1 MKYKS
6 SDVIKLIDVFH
17 NLSEKGE
24 DGLQEAIES
33 VTNYP
38 PRVIETFLDGVQKL
52 NSDSIKD
59 NYWGTIGYLTMRINL
74 VNVKPEVINTI

>member
-1 MKYKS
+1 MTYKS

-17 NLSEKGE
+17 TLSEKGE

-38 PRVIETFLDGVQKL
+38 PIVIETFLDGIQKL
-52 NSDSIKD
+52 NPDNIKD
-59 NYWGTIGYLTMRINL
+59 NYWGAIGYLTLKINF
-74 VNVKPEVINTI
+74 VVEQKEYDED

>member
-6 SDVIKLIDVFH
+6 TDVMKLIDVFY
-17 NLSEKGE
+17 NLSQKGE

-38 PRVIETFLDGVQKL
+38 PIVVETFLDGIQKL
-52 NSDSIKD
+52 NPEIIKE
-59 NYWGTIGYLTMRINL
+59 NYWGTIGYLTMKINL

>member
-38 PRVIETFLDGVQKL
+38 PKVIETFLDGVQKL
-52 NSDSIKD
+52 SPDSIKE
-59 NYWGTIGYLTMRINL
+59 NYWGTLGYLTLRINL
-74 VNVKPEVINTI
+74 VDVKPEVIDNL

>member
-6 SDVIKLIDVFH
+6 TDVIKLIDVFH
-17 NLSEKGE
+17 NLSKKGE

-38 PRVIETFLDGVQKL
+38 PIVIQTFLDGIQKL
-52 NSDSIKD
+52 NPDIIKD

-74 VNVKPEVINTI
+74 VDVESEVINTI

>member
-6 SDVIKLIDVFH
+6 TDVIKLIDVFY
-17 NLSEKGE
+17 NLSKQGD

-38 PRVIETFLDGVQKL
+38 HIVVETFLDGIEKL
-52 NSDSIKD
+52 NPEIIKD
-59 NYWGTIGYLTMRINL
+59 NYWGTIGYLTMKINL
-74 VNVKPEVINTI
+74 VNVKPDVINTI

>member
-17 NLSEKGE
+17 NLSEKGV

-38 PRVIETFLDGVQKL
+38 PKVIETFLDGVQKL
-52 NSDSIKD
+52 TPDIIKD
-59 NYWGTIGYLTMRINL
+59 NYWGTIGYLTLRINL
-74 VNVKPEVINTI
+74 VEV

>member
-6 SDVIKLIDVFH
+6 ADVIKLIDVFY
-17 NLSEKGE
+17 NLSKQGE

-38 PRVIETFLDGVQKL
+38 PIVVETFLDGIEKL
-52 NSDSIKD
+52 NPEIIKE
-59 NYWGTIGYLTMRINL
+59 NYWGTIGYLTMKINL

>member
-6 SDVIKLIDVFH
+6 SDVLKLIDVFH

-38 PRVIETFLDGVQKL
+38 PKVVETFLDGIKKL
-52 NSDSIKD
+52 NPDTIKE
-59 NYWGTIGYLTMRINL
+59 NYWGTIGYLTLRINF
-74 VNVKPEVINTI
+74 VNVKPEVINTL

>member
-6 SDVIKLIDVFH
+6 TDVIKLIDVFY
-17 NLSEKGE
+17 NLSQKGE

-38 PRVIETFLDGVQKL
+38 PIVVETFLDGIEKL
-52 NSDSIKD
+52 NPEIIKE
-59 NYWGTIGYLTMRINL
+59 NYWGTIGYLTMKINL

>member
-6 SDVIKLIDVFH
+6 ADVIKLIDVFY
-17 NLSEKGE
+17 NLSKNGE

-38 PRVIETFLDGVQKL
+38 PIVVETFLDGIEKL
-52 NSDSIKD
+52 NPEIIKE
-59 NYWGTIGYLTMRINL
+59 NYWGTIGYLTMKINL

>member
-6 SDVIKLIDVFH
+6 ADVIKLIDVFY
-17 NLSEKGE
+17 NLSQKGE

-38 PRVIETFLDGVQKL
+38 PIVVETFLDGIEKL
-52 NSDSIKD
+52 NPEIIKE
-59 NYWGTIGYLTMRINL
+59 NYWGTIGYLTMKINL

>member
-6 SDVIKLIDVFH
+6 SDVMKLIDVFH
-17 NLSEKGE
+17 NLSEKGV

-38 PRVIETFLDGVQKL
+38 PKVIETFLDGVQKL
-52 NSDSIKD
+52 NPDSIKD
-59 NYWGTIGYLTMRINL
+59 NYWGTIGYLTLRINL
-74 VNVKPEVINTI
+74 VDVKPEVIDNL

>member
-6 SDVIKLIDVFH
+6 SDVIKLIDVFY
-17 NLSEKGE
+17 NLSKKGE

-33 VTNYP
+33 VTKYP
-38 PRVIETFLDGVQKL
+38 PKVIETFLDGIQKL
-52 NSDSIKD
+52 NSDTIKD

>member
-6 SDVIKLIDVFH
+6 SDVMKLIDVFH
-17 NLSEKGE
+17 NLSEKGV

-38 PRVIETFLDGVQKL
+38 PKVIETFLDGVQKL
-52 NSDSIKD
+52 SPDTIKE
-59 NYWGTIGYLTMRINL
+59 NYWGTIGYLTLRINL
-74 VNVKPEVINTI
+74 VDVKPEVINNL

>member
-6 SDVIKLIDVFH
+6 TDVIKLIDVFY
-17 NLSEKGE
+17 NLSKNGE

-38 PRVIETFLDGVQKL
+38 PIVVETFLDGIEKL
-52 NSDSIKD
+52 NPEIIKE
-59 NYWGTIGYLTMRINL
+59 NYWGTIGYLTMKINL

>member
-6 SDVIKLIDVFH
+6 SDVIKLIDVFY
-17 NLSEKGE
+17 NLSKKGE

-38 PRVIETFLDGVQKL
+38 PKVIETFLDGVQKL
-52 NSDSIKD
+52 NSDTIKD

>member
-6 SDVIKLIDVFH
+6 NDVIKLIDVFY
-17 NLSEKGE
+17 NLSEKGV

-38 PRVIETFLDGVQKL
+38 PIVIQTFLDGIQKL
-52 NSDSIKD
+52 NPDSIKE

-74 VNVKPEVINTI
+74 VDVESEVINTI

>member
-1 MKYKS
+1 MTYKS

-17 NLSEKGE
+17 TLSEKGE

-38 PRVIETFLDGVQKL
+38 PKVIETFLDGIQKL
-52 NSDSIKD
+52 NPDNIKD
-59 NYWGTIGYLTMRINL
+59 NYWGAIGYLTLKINF
-74 VNVKPEVINTI
+74 VVEQKEYNED

>member
-6 SDVIKLIDVFH
+6 ADVIKLIDVFY
-17 NLSEKGE
+17 NLSKKGE

-38 PRVIETFLDGVQKL
+38 SIVVETFLDGIQKL
-52 NSDSIKD
+52 NPDSIKD
-59 NYWGTIGYLTMRINL
+59 NYWGVIGYLTLRINL
-74 VNVKPEVINTI
+74 VNVKPEVIDNL

>member
-6 SDVIKLIDVFH
+6 TDVIKLIDVFY
-17 NLSEKGE
+17 NLSKQGE

-38 PRVIETFLDGVQKL
+38 PIVVETFLDGIQKL
-52 NSDSIKD
+52 NPEIIKD
-59 NYWGTIGYLTMRINL
+59 NYWGTIGYLTMKINL

>member
-17 NLSEKGE
+17 TLSEKGV
-24 DGLQEAIES
+24 DGLQEVIVS

-38 PRVIETFLDGVQKL
+38 PIVIESFLDGIQKL
-52 NSDSIKD
+52 NQHNIKD
-59 NYWGTIGYLTMRINL
+59 NYWGAIGYLTLKINL
-74 VNVKPEVINTI
+74 VVEQKEYDED

>member
-6 SDVIKLIDVFH
+6 ADVIKLIDVFY
-17 NLSEKGE
+17 NLSKKGE

-38 PRVIETFLDGVQKL
+38 PIVVETFLDGIEKL
-52 NSDSIKD
+52 NPEIIKE
-59 NYWGTIGYLTMRINL
+59 NYWGTIGYLTMKINL

>member
-6 SDVIKLIDVFH
+6 SDVIKLIDVFY
-17 NLSEKGE
+17 NLSEKGV

-38 PRVIETFLDGVQKL
+38 PKIVETFLDGVQKL
-52 NSDSIKD
+52 NPDTIKE
-59 NYWGTIGYLTMRINL
+59 NYWGTIGYLTLRINL
-74 VNVKPEVINTI
+74 VDVKSEVIDNL

>member
-6 SDVIKLIDVFH
+6 TDVIKLIDVFY
-17 NLSEKGE
+17 NLSQKGE

-38 PRVIETFLDGVQKL
+38 PIVVETFLDGIEKL
-52 NSDSIKD
+52 NPEIIKD
-59 NYWGTIGYLTMRINL
+59 NYWGTIGYLTMKINL

>member
-6 SDVIKLIDVFH
+6 ADVIKLIDVFY
-17 NLSEKGE
+17 NLSKKGE

-38 PRVIETFLDGVQKL
+38 SIVVEAFLDGIQKL
-52 NSDSIKD
+52 NPDSIKD
-59 NYWGTIGYLTMRINL
+59 KYWGTIGYLTMKINL
-74 VNVKPEVINTI
+74 VDVKPEVINTI

>member
-6 SDVIKLIDVFH
+6 ADVIKLIDIFY
-17 NLSEKGE
+17 NLSKQGE

-38 PRVIETFLDGVQKL
+38 PIVVETFLDGIQKL
-52 NSDSIKD
+52 NPDSIKD
-59 NYWGTIGYLTMRINL
+59 NYWGTIGYLTMKINL
-74 VNVKPEVINTI
+74 VNVKPDVINTI

>member
-6 SDVIKLIDVFH
+6 SDVIKLIDVFY
-17 NLSEKGE
+17 NLSKKGV

-38 PRVIETFLDGVQKL
+38 PIVIETFLDGILKL
-52 NSDSIKD
+52 NPNTIKD
-59 NYWGTIGYLTMRINL
+59 NYWGIIGYLTIKINL
-74 VNVKPEVINTI
+74 VEEQKEYDEE

>member
-6 SDVIKLIDVFH
+6 TDVIKLIDVFY
-17 NLSEKGE
+17 NLSQKGE

-38 PRVIETFLDGVQKL
+38 PIVVETFLDGIEKL
-52 NSDSIKD
+52 NPEIIKE
-59 NYWGTIGYLTMRINL
+59 NYWGTIGYLIMKINL